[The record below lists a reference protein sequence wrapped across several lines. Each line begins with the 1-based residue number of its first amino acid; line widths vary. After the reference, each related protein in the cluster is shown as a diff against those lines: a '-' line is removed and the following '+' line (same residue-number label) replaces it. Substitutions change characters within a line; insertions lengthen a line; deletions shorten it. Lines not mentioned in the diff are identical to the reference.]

1 MSGFRVGQGFDV
13 HRFRS
18 GRRLRL
24 CGVQLESAIGLDGHS
39 DADVALH
46 AVVDAV
52 LGAAAAGDLGEH
64 FPTSDDRWR
73 DADSSELVRAAV
85 EIVRERGFE
94 VVNCDVTIIGEQ
106 PRVSPHRQT
115 MRTSLAALL
124 QLPIDAV
131 SVKATTTEGLG
142 FAGRGEGLAAS
153 AAVLLAGSPEKPEKN
168 D

>member
-1 MSGFRVGQGFDV
+1 MRVGQGFDV

-24 CGVQLESAIGLDGHS
+24 CGVEIDSAVGLAGHS

-64 FPTSDDRWR
+64 FPATEERWR
-73 DADSSELVRAAV
+73 DAASSDLVRTAV
-85 EIVRERGFE
+85 GLVRGRGFE
-94 VVNCDVTIIGEQ
+94 VFNCDLTIIGER
-106 PRVSPHRQT
+106 PRVAPYREA
-115 MRTSLAALL
+115 MRACLAALL
-124 QLPIDAV
+124 QLPVDAV

-142 FAGRGEGLAAS
+142 FTGRGEGLAA
-153 AAVLLAGSPEKPEKN
+153 AAVVLLAGRPES
-168 D
+168 DD